1 MSGPRKPPKG
11 AETITLDPRL
21 LAELEAMP
29 NTHTP
34 WTDEMDEILR
44 RFYQSKGASALAP
57 IFKERYGK
65 TRNTMQKRASQLG
78 LTRTRSDAP

>member
-11 AETITLDPRL
+11 ARSITIDPDL

-29 NTHTP
+29 DARTP

-44 RFYQSKGASALAP
+44 QFYRSKGPTALAP
-57 IFKERYGK
+57 MFKKRFGK
-65 TRNTMQKRASQLG
+65 SRQAMQKRASQLG
-78 LTRTRSDAP
+78 LTRNIDAL